1 MISHRSVMA
10 AAGRAVC
17 ESAEVLNY
25 CLANFGRG
33 LAVHVG
39 AYARGIPGVEDTP
52 FLWIIPQDENE
63 AVNEDEV
70 FTVRMTLGAAVL
82 GPDGEKVITNEVI
95 RRTDT
100 SNGLVVNGGN
110 AIVEDLR
117 DIIIGMIRNAKAGA
131 RIRAIRREE
140 NDISHFPLE
149 WATIF
154 VEYFEP
160 EAL

>member
-1 MISHRSVMA
+1 MISHRSVMT

-33 LAVHVG
+33 LAVHIG
-39 AYARGIPGVEDTP
+39 AYAKGIPGIEDTP

-117 DIIIGMIRNAKAGA
+117 DIIIGVIRNAKAGA

-154 VEYFEP
+154 VEYFGA